1 MGVHASGYAQAGPS
15 AQPPID
21 TSRNFAAHVSGGE
34 GGGQQ
39 NLKHIP
45 IKVSKH
51 FLFCVWKKMK
61 KNEKCLELPPPPEFL
76 GFFVKKTKSA

>member
-39 NLKHIP
+39 NLKHIT
-45 IKVSKH
+45 IKVYKH
-51 FLFCVWKKMK
+51 FLFW
-61 KNEKCLELPPPPEFL
+61 EKQAHVCT
-76 GFFVKKTKSA
+76 GSCDDYCGT